1 MHVHHICC
9 CHSVLRLKSAL
20 YTNIVQN
27 LLRAALVLVNVGV
40 AIRAPYFG
48 NMLSTVGGLT
58 DAFLCFVMPPLIYR
72 IALKGDLTFVQSG
85 LYLAVVGW
93 GFCVIFYTFYHVV
106 ELSMTSIVGNH

>member
-1 MHVHHICC
+1 MHTLLC
-9 CHSVLRLKSAL
+9 SVLKLKSAF
-20 YTNIVQN
+20 YTNMTQN
-27 LLRAALVLVNVGV
+27 LLRTALVLLNVGV

-48 NMLSTVGGLT
+48 NMLSAVGGLT

-72 IALKGDLTFVQSG
+72 MALKGDLSTLQSM

-106 ELSMTSIVGNH
+106 ELSMAAIIGNR

>member
-1 MHVHHICC
+1 MYVLRYT
-9 CHSVLRLKSAL
+9 SVLQLKSAF
-20 YTNIVQN
+20 YTNLTQN
-27 LLRAALVLVNVGV
+27 LLRTALVLLNVGV

-48 NMLSTVGGLT
+48 NMLSAVGGLT

-72 IALKGDLTFVQSG
+72 LALKGDLSAVQSV

-106 ELSMTSIVGNH
+106 ELSMASIIGNR